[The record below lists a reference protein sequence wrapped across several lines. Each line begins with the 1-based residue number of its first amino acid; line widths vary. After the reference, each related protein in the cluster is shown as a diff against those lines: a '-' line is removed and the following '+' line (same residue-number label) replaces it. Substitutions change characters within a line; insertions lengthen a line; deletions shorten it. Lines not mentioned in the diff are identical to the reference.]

1 MLTGDLNYDCLVES
15 KSSTLNDLCDIF
27 TLKNMIKS
35 PTCYMKNCNP
45 SLVDVILTN
54 QPQYCFNA
62 INFGCGIS
70 DWHNMIGVVVKGATV
85 RNEKIK
91 SKYRSFKHFD
101 AAQFERDVGE
111 IPFHAAYVFDD
122 IDDIYWAHERLLSD
136 VVDEHAPIKERVSKV
151 RKPAFMNGEL
161 HRAIYK
167 KRMCFNKFQ
176 KYKTPQSWEQYRKQ
190 RNFVT
195 KLKKTSMRHYF
206 FERCAGGP
214 KSKDFWPTIKPFLSK
229 KGSDGGSEIILCEN
243 DKMISSQPEVS
254 EVFNDFFVN
263 VAKGI
268 GNTKSNYNPDFSDH
282 PSIEKIKEKVPSST
296 DTFSFTPVS
305 NDTVA
310 KVISNLNTKKATG
323 VDNISAKI
331 IKACAPSLSYHI
343 SNLINFSF
351 IACEFPTGLKRAQVI
366 PLFKKKDP
374 LNKEN
379 YRPVSILPTISK
391 VYERIMH
398 DQLTEHFDKIFN
410 PFLAAFRKGFGC
422 QSTLLRLL
430 EDWRMALDRQECAAA
445 ILMDLSKA
453 FDCLPHRLLVAKLK
467 AYGLSTGAVGLLD
480 SYLSGRKQQVRLG
493 ANASTWKDLFK
504 GVPQG
509 SILGPLLFNVFI
521 NDIFYFVVQSFIYNY
536 ADDNTVSFIH
546 KDLHILKNVL
556 EQESLNLIKWFE
568 NNFMKANPEKFQAIC
583 IGKRAYENIDSFDLG
598 GTQIKCEDNVTLLGI
613 NIDHMLKM
621 DKHIS
626 EICQKASKQ
635 LAVLKRLGRFLTK
648 QGKLT
653 IYNSFI
659 VSNFNY
665 CPLAWHFCS
674 AASTNKIER
683 IQERALRFINNDF
696 TSPLKTLLVN
706 SNTIPLHVQR
716 MQKMAS
722 EVFKIVNKISPEYIQ
737 NLVNIKV
744 SSYNFRNENTAEV
757 PRVKTTRYG
766 IKSFRFEAARIWNS
780 LPNEMRITDSY
791 PHFRRLI
798 RTWENLDCKC
808 PLCSS

>member
-1 MLTGDLNYDCLVES
+1 M
-15 KSSTLNDLCDIF
+15 
-27 TLKNMIKS
+27 
-35 PTCYMKNCNP
+35 
-45 SLVDVILTN
+45 
-54 QPQYCFNA
+54 
-62 INFGCGIS
+62 
-70 DWHNMIGVVVKGATV
+70 
-85 RNEKIK
+85 
-91 SKYRSFKHFD
+91 KYRSFKHFD
-101 AAQFERDVGE
+101 AALFSTDVSK
-111 IPFHAAYVFDD
+111 IPFHAALVFDD
-122 IDDIYWAHERLLSD
+122 VEDIYWAHERLLAG
-136 VVDEHAPIKERVSKV
+136 VIDEHAPIKERVSKV
-151 RKPAFMNGEL
+151 KKPAFMNGEL
-161 HRAIYK
+161 RRAIYK
-167 KRMCFNKFQ
+167 KRMCFNKYQ
-176 KYKTPQSWEQYRKQ
+176 KYKTPQNWEHYRKQ
-190 RNFVT
+190 RNLVT

-206 FERCAGGP
+206 YERCAGGP

-229 KGSDGGSEIILCEN
+229 KGSGGGSEIILCEN
-243 DKMISSQPEVS
+243 EKMVSSQSEVS
-254 EVFNDFFVN
+254 EVFNEFFVN
-263 VAKGI
+263 VAKDI
-268 GNTKSNYNPDFSDH
+268 GNTSKDYNPDFSEH
-282 PSIEKIKEKVPSST
+282 PSIQKIEENTPVET
-296 DTFSFTPVS
+296 EIFSFTPVS
-305 NDTVA
+305 SDTVE
-310 KVISNLNTKKATG
+310 KVISNLNIKKATV

-331 IKACAPSLSYHI
+331 IKACAPAVSTAI
-343 SNLINFSF
+343 SNLINISF
-351 IACEFPTGLKRAQVI
+351 RSCEFPAGLKRAQVI

-379 YRPVSILPTISK
+379 YRPVSILPTLSK
-391 VYERIMH
+391 VYERVMH
-398 DQLTEHFDKIFN
+398 DQLTEHFDRIFN

-430 EDWRMALDRQECAAA
+430 EDWRMALDRHGCAAA

-467 AYGLSTGAVGLLD
+467 AYGLSTGAVDLLD

-493 ANASTWKDLFK
+493 SNTSTWKNLFK

-509 SILGPLLFNVFI
+509 SILGPLLFNIFI
-521 NDIFYFVVQSFIYNY
+521 NDIFYFVIQTFIYNY

-556 EQESLNLIKWFE
+556 EQESMNLIKWFE

-583 IGKRAYENIDSFDLG
+583 LGKRAYEGIDSFDLE
-598 GTQIKCEDNVTLLGI
+598 GTQIKCEENVTLLGI

-621 DKHIS
+621 DKHVS

-648 QGKLT
+648 QGKMT

-674 AASTNKIER
+674 AASTSKIER
-683 IQERALRFINNDF
+683 IQERALRFISNDF

-706 SNTIPLHVQR
+706 SNTVPLHVLR

-722 EVFKIVNKISPEYIQ
+722 EVFKIVNKLSPEYIQ
-737 NLVNIKV
+737 DLIGIKD
-744 SSYNFRNENTAEV
+744 SIYNFRKERTAEI

-780 LPNEMRITDSY
+780 LPNEIRLAETY

-798 RTWENLDCKC
+798 RAWDGFDCKC